1 MAANVFAFRPIDAKI
16 VQYCAN
22 DVIYLPDLHA
32 LYLKRIQGNWFA
44 RVKQESERRVAEA
57 HSPWCEPQS
66 PAKKLGPWGSETER
80 RVMTLDEM
88 LDELEQRR
96 EDDLARDI
104 FGNDDEVGYYDYDNY
119 DDNKVNS
126 LNAVG
131 AEAFD
136 SCWDKNS

>member
-32 LYLKRIQGNWFA
+32 LYLKRIQGNWLA

-57 HSPWCEPQS
+57 HSPGYEPQL
-66 PAKKLGPWGSETER
+66 PAKKLGLWGSETER
-80 RVMTLDEM
+80 RVVTLDEM

-96 EDDLARDI
+96 ENDLARDI
-104 FGNDDEVGYYDYDNY
+104 IGDDDEVGYYDYDDY
-119 DDNKVNS
+119 KVNS
-126 LNAVG
+126 GDAVG

-136 SCWDKNS
+136 SY